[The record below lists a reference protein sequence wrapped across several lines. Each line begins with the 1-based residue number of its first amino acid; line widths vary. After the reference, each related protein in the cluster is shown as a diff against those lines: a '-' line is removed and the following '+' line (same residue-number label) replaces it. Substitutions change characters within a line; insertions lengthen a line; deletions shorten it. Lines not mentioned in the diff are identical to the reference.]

1 MERGPSHLDLHTE
14 ELVVGVTLRPS
25 LHYNVEASASILL
38 AHDGII
44 NAVPLLR
51 FRVLPGLFKD
61 VTLFKPGVAHRG
73 LHHGE
78 KHEELFTGII
88 SKAITMRAPHSAP
101 WVVSAVPGAYP
112 GIEVSEQDVWL
123 VRRDS

>member
-1 MERGPSHLDLHTE
+1 MERGPSHLDVHTE

-44 NAVPLLR
+44 NAVPLLT
-51 FRVLPGLFKD
+51 FRVLAARS

-73 LHHGE
+73 RE
-78 KHEELFTGII
+78 T
-88 SKAITMRAPHSAP
+88 
-101 WVVSAVPGAYP
+101 
-112 GIEVSEQDVWL
+112 
-123 VRRDS
+123 